1 MNESEITIIEGE
13 GRHKLVD
20 WRELHRYRDLLFFLV
35 WRDVKTRYAQS
46 VLGIGWAVIQ
56 PLFSMVVFTIV
67 FGGLAKVDSDGAPYA
82 VFSFAALVPWTFFSN
97 SLNSS
102 SSSLIAS
109 SNLLTKVYFPRL
121 IIPVA
126 PVFAKLVDFGI
137 AFVLLLL
144 MLLWFRIRPN
154 AGILM
159 LPYLI
164 IVMMATAAGMGM
176 WLTALSIKY
185 RDVQYAMAFSVTLLM
200 YAAPVVYPVSAVP
213 QQFLLLYSLFPMAG
227 VIEGFR
233 SALLGTVLMPWDM
246 IAVGSASALVL
257 FVTGAIYFRS
267 MEKTFAD
274 VA

>member
-137 AFVLLLL
+137 AFVLLLA

-233 SALLGTVLMPWDM
+233 SALLGTVPMPWNM
-246 IAVGSASALVL
+246 IAVGSVSALVL